1 MLVSLLLFDSLLWQW
16 QLRFLTGQDVTK
28 IPLSAVSNQSDPIV
42 RVLAAV
48 TSGAAGLVAG
58 ADKIDEIAIDRGL
71 CRVMK
76 IDHRVMGVDIGNRG
90 GEG

>member
-1 MLVSLLLFDSLLWQW
+1 MAAAF
-16 QLRFLTGQDVTK
+16 FTEQDVTK

-42 RVLAAV
+42 RVLAAYE
-48 TSGAAGLVAG
+48 SGATGLVAS
-58 ADKIDEIAIDRGL
+58 ADKIDKIAIDRGL

-76 IDHRVMGVDIGNRG
+76 IDPRLMGVDIGNRG

>member
-1 MLVSLLLFDSLLWQW
+1 MAAA
-16 QLRFLTGQDVTK
+16 FLTEQDVTK

-48 TSGAAGLVAG
+48 TSGATGLVAG

-76 IDHRVMGVDIGNRG
+76 IDPRVVGVDIGNRG
-90 GEG
+90 GDGGEYLGSGFARQ